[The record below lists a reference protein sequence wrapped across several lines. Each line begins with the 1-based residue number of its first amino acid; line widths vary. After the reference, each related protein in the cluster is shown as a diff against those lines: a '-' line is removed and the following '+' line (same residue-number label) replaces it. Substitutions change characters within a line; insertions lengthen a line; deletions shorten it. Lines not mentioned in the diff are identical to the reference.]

1 MTREVQQFGKL
12 DVSVEGCDAYLEKLR
27 KDCKDLMF
35 KLHKLV
41 AVNDELLL
49 RISGIKCKSNSNCK
63 VNGASAKI
71 FCCNTPAYACPL
83 FKTHKLSPENSLNVD
98 IKDIPVRLL
107 QSAGNIST
115 SRITAFLEL
124 ILKPISTDFC
134 KNCPDEL
141 CQDSRQYI
149 GDLLNWKERLTKTEE
164 TGKQKQVFYIV
175 AADVKALYPSLCRDT
190 VTKALECALEK
201 HSNFNTN
208 AQKIIAK
215 LNEICL
221 NNVVTQY
228 GDQLY
233 TKKTVL

>member
-1 MTREVQQFGKL
+1 
-12 DVSVEGCDAYLEKLR
+12 VS
-27 KDCKDLMF
+27 
-35 KLHKLV
+35 
-41 AVNDELLL
+41 
-49 RISGIKCKSNSNCK
+49 
-63 VNGASAKI
+63 
-71 FCCNTPAYACPL
+71 
-83 FKTHKLSPENSLNVD
+83 

-115 SRITAFLEL
+115 SQITAFLEL

-134 KNCPDEL
+134 KNCPDEF

-164 TGKQKQVFYIV
+164 TGKQKQVFYTV

-208 AQKIIAK
+208 AQKIIVQ
-215 LNEICL
+215 LNEICV
-221 NNVVTQY
+221 NNVVY
-228 GDQLY
+228 GAPFVKILY
-233 TKKTVL
+233 LTDLAQKLLSLAEIAISACIDAICGRDSYLCMQRYYLCQR